1 MFEELI
7 QETGTRVGGDD
18 ENDGDIEMGGSY
30 TSIDSEPDIH
40 LNQIVDAGSPE
51 NTRIANRVLRRLLK
65 KNREIKE
72 RTFVLTLMGFL
83 FDGFMIF
90 SYYEICQRDRQC
102 RYDIVVTTTAAT
114 TVWVAL
120 IAYHI
125 YLYVHYRELR
135 DNIIRGISI

>member
-1 MFEELI
+1 MTDKKNLENIKKLREI
-7 QETGTRVGGDD
+7 TGVGFSDCKLAIS

-102 RYDIVVTTTAAT
+102 RYDIVVKTTSAT
-114 TVWVAL
+114 SPGPQTP
-120 IAYHI
+120 
-125 YLYVHYRELR
+125 YLCWATR
-135 DNIIRGISI
+135 